1 MRLAGQVNTLRL
13 LSATCWGNDL
23 AAEIVHV
30 SVLYWGRFVA
40 IKINIAAY
48 SQRYA
53 YCADQFGRQ
62 H

>member
-13 LSATCWGNDL
+13 LSATYWGNDL

-30 SVLYWGRFVA
+30 SVLYWGWFVA
-40 IKINIAAY
+40 IKIAAY

-53 YCADQFGRQ
+53 YCAVSFGRQ